1 MDRYKNFVDDV
12 QKEIVQTIP
21 KSNPFFPLLT
31 HEISQI
37 HDILEGI
44 EPMEP
49 PRKKRSINILGTAWK
64 YIAGSPDHDDFVT
77 VKNALDQTILNNNQ
91 QVVINDIFTE
101 RLQNL
106 TQITNHITKAIK
118 DNKDFVNEA
127 ALSMQIKL
135 RFIKEELTNIKFA
148 IQWAKQNII
157 NSFLLNKKEIKI
169 ALEKITDD
177 NILFTS
183 IEEALKFAN
192 IKVLYNQRK
201 ILYIIVIP
209 LTSKEQFDNVI
220 IKPVKRNNRIISTK
234 FNEIMK
240 NNHKIFGIKSE
251 CAIINNVKI
260 CKSDKLVNISNDTC
274 IPPLL
279 NGMNSSCPMAHGY
292 HIPQIENISPGIILL
307 NDFIGTINNDT
318 VNGTFLIKFHNATLR
333 INDKYY
339 RNLEAPLLEV
349 SPPTIQQTPVE
360 DEFISLLSLEML
372 NHLHINNTKSIHELK
387 SDSVVTKY
395 TTFSLFTL
403 FAICLVLIRLFT
415 KKREKVIIHTIA
427 PTHELIQAPV
437 ARTKLHE
444 PRPQK
449 IDDLPYF

>member
-1 MDRYKNFVDDV
+1 MDKYRNLVDNV
-12 QKEIVQTIP
+12 QKQIIQTIP

-37 HDILEGI
+37 HDILEII

-49 PRKKRSINILGTAWK
+49 SRKKRAINIIGTAWK
-64 YIAGSPDHDDFVT
+64 YIAGSPDHDDFET
-77 VKNALDQTILNNNQ
+77 VKNALDQTIQNNNQ

-106 TQITNHITKAIK
+106 TRITNHITNAIK
-118 DNKDFVNEA
+118 KDNDFVNEA

-135 RFIKEELTNIKFA
+135 RFTKEELTNIKYA

-169 ALEKITDD
+169 ALEKMTDD

-183 IEEALKFAN
+183 IEEALEFAN
-192 IKVLYNQRK
+192 IKILYNQK
-201 ILYIIVIP
+201 KLLYIIVIP
-209 LTSKEQFDNVI
+209 LTSREEFDNVI
-220 IKPVKRNNRIISTK
+220 IKPIKKNNRIISTK
-234 FNEIMK
+234 FNEIIR
-240 NNHKIFGIKSE
+240 NNHKIFGIKSK
-251 CAIINNVKI
+251 CAIIKNVKI
-260 CKSDKLVNISNDTC
+260 CKSDQLVNISNDTC

-279 NGMNSSCPMAHGY
+279 NGMNSSCPISHSY
-292 HIPQIENISPGIILL
+292 HVPQIENISPGVILL
-307 NDFIGTINNDT
+307 NDFIGTINNET
-318 VNGTFLIKFHNATLR
+318 VNGTFLIKFHNVTLQ
-333 INDKYY
+333 INDKVY

-403 FAICLVLIRLFT
+403 FAICLVFIRLFT

-427 PTHELIQAPV
+427 PTHELIQPSV
-437 ARTKLHE
+437 SRMKLHE
-444 PRPQK
+444 PKPQR